1 MATHTTSPITTEDA
15 LVEVQATTG
24 TTPAA
29 WMALPGTSGIAES
42 GGDAPTRET
51 RTFAAVF
58 THTGNASPPSISIS
72 MNAFV
77 PIHPTIRTIID
88 AHRDNDLVNFRYT
101 LAGRVVK
108 PSAGAGNTAAIAPN
122 TGLVTFANTGQN
134 AAAAGDAITDETFLR
149 EDVGPGMALKI
160 DNDYYVISA
169 ISDMGKVTVVGPVNR
184 GTNPARE
191 PSFTAPSA
199 MVAAAA
205 FTVEQPRIRRPGFAC
220 RIMNVG
226 NIDAQVD
233 SDVASTVEVQPIS
246 ILPQW
251 EVF

>member
-1 MATHTTSPITTEDA
+1 MAQYTTKPITTEDA
-15 LVEVQATTG
+15 LVEVQATSG
-24 TTPAA
+24 ATPP

-88 AHRDNDLVNFRYT
+88 AHRDNDLLNVRYT
-101 LAGRVVK
+101 LQGRVIK
-108 PSAGAGNTAAIAPN
+108 PSAGAANTAAIAMT
-122 TGLVTFANTGQN
+122 TGVVTFVDGSV
-134 AAAAGDAITDETFLR
+134 TDPINNSSFLR
-149 EDVGPGMALKI
+149 EDVGPGMTIKI
-160 DNDYYVISA
+160 GNNHYVINT
-169 ISDMGKVTVVGPVNR
+169 IDPDTGEVRVVGPGNGASPR
-184 GTNPARE
+184 YTP
-191 PSFTAPSA
+191 PSGA
-199 MVAAAA
+199 VAAGAIS
-205 FTVEQPRIRRPGFAC
+205 VEQPTIRRPGFTC

-251 EVF
+251 EVV

>member
-1 MATHTTSPITTEDA
+1 MAQHTTSPITTEDA
-15 LVEVQATTG
+15 LVEVLATSG
-24 TTPAA
+24 TNLT

-51 RTFAAVF
+51 RTFASVF

-88 AHRDNDLVNFRYT
+88 AHRNNDLINFRYT
-101 LAGRVVK
+101 LQGRVVK
-108 PSAGAGNTAAIAPN
+108 PSAGAANTASIAP
-122 TGLVTFANTGQN
+122 GGEVSFVEGSVTDPINKA
-134 AAAAGDAITDETFLR
+134 TFQR
-149 EDVGPGMALKI
+149 EDVGPGMTIKFVSGA
-160 DNDYYVISA
+160 NNNNHYVISA
-169 ISDMGKVTVVGPVNR
+169 IAEDGTVTVVGPVNGASPR
-184 GTNPARE
+184 Y
-191 PSFTAPSA
+191 TAPTA
-199 MVAAAA
+199 QVVAAP
-205 FTVEQPRIRRPGFAC
+205 FTVEQPSIRRPGFAC

-233 SDVASTVEVQPIS
+233 SDVASTVEIQPIS

-251 EVF
+251 EVV

>member
-1 MATHTTSPITTEDA
+1 MAQYTTKPITTEDA
-15 LVEVQATTG
+15 LVEVQATSG
-24 TTPAA
+24 ATPP

-88 AHRDNDLVNFRYT
+88 AHRNNDLLNVRYT
-101 LAGRVVK
+101 LQGRIIK
-108 PSAGAGNTAAIAPN
+108 PSAGAANTAAIAMT
-122 TGLVTFANTGQN
+122 TGVVTFVDGSV
-134 AAAAGDAITDETFLR
+134 TDPINNSSFLR
-149 EDVGPGMALKI
+149 EDVGPGMTIKI
-160 DNDYYVISA
+160 GNNHYVIST
-169 ISDMGKVTVVGPVNR
+169 ISDTGEVRVVGPVNGASPR
-184 GTNPARE
+184 YTPPTGA
-191 PSFTAPSA
+191 
-199 MVAAAA
+199 VAAGA
-205 FTVEQPRIRRPGFAC
+205 FSVEQPSIRRPGFTC

-233 SDVASTVEVQPIS
+233 SDVASTVEIQPIS

-251 EVF
+251 EVV